1 MKRLFLFAFIGFVLA
16 GSMLYADEATLINFT
31 WLTGDLQI
39 EKDQSG
45 KVTRTENR
53 QTLTDFSGVAG
64 ATFTDE
70 EKTRMRTSLAVNNW
84 EVTLA
89 SSSRSVQNQSLSMTR
104 EAPTKADAKSIFN
117 PTTDAEPK
125 VDKDNRVFADK
136 TSTMKVGDKDV
147 TVAKVL
153 GVRIHFPVE
162 AYNSYAMVK
171 PPFEIPAYADKE
183 TIKDE
188 AKLETETL
196 EAEKGQGRKF
206 DSYGVVKNVGILKQL
221 SINVY
226 GSNFPNALGVV
237 IKDENGEE
245 QILFMD
251 YLQFDGWR
259 TLIWNN
265 PNYITEVRNRELK
278 KYPLYPKS
286 TPYIK
291 LVGFIIY
298 KDAAQEGGDFIT
310 YIKDVKVV
318 YDKAVLKG
326 DDERDIQ
333 DESLWH
339 ILQDRYEAR
348 KASELRRLGNIQVL
362 RYLEQQKMHKD
373 TAATTK

>member
-1 MKRLFLFAFIGFVLA
+1 MKRLFLFALIGFVIA

-31 WLTGDLQI
+31 WLTGDLVVEQ
-39 EKDQSG
+39 DQNG
-45 KVTRTENR
+45 KAVRTENR

-70 EKTRMRTSLAVNNW
+70 EKSRMRTSLAVNNW

-89 SSSRSVQNQSLSMTR
+89 SSARSVENQSLSMTR
-104 EAPTKADAKSIFN
+104 EASTKADAKAIFN
-117 PTTDAEPK
+117 PTTDSEPK

-136 TSTMKVGDKDV
+136 TTTVKAGDKDV

-153 GVRIHFPVE
+153 GVRVHFPVE
-162 AYNSYAMVK
+162 AYNSWAMVK
-171 PPFEIPAYADKE
+171 PPFEIPAYTDKE
-183 TIKDE
+183 TLKDE
-188 AKLETETL
+188 KTFEMEVAEE
-196 EAEKGQGRKF
+196 EKGQGRKF

-237 IKDENGEE
+237 IKDENGDE

-259 TLIWNN
+259 TLVWNN
-265 PNYITEVRNRELK
+265 PNYISEVRNRELK

-291 LVGFIIY
+291 LVGFLVY
-298 KDAAQEGGDFIT
+298 RDASQEGGDFIT
-310 YIKDVKVV
+310 YIKDVRVV
-318 YDKAVLKG
+318 FDKAVLKG

-348 KASELRRLGNIQVL
+348 KASELKRLGNIQVL
-362 RYLEQQKMHKD
+362 RYLEQQKMHKV
-373 TAATTK
+373 K